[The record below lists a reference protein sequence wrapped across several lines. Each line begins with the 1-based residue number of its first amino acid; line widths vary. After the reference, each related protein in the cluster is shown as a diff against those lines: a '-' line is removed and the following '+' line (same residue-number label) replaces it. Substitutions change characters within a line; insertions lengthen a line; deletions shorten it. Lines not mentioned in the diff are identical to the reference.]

1 MAEANA
7 APPVAAETEAPL
19 VTAAVS
25 AASPAAVEAE
35 APPVAAAG
43 EAPVAATA
51 NAAPSVDVEAEVPSV
66 AAAVNAA
73 PPMAAAVESPAA
85 ALDPQVFMAA
95 RRGDSN
101 KLKELL
107 LLEDVD
113 EQAAT
118 AVQATRPNPLQPSNQ
133 IHANRCSRIC
143 CWWRRAYVEAAQE
156 VAGTSMAAAQD
167 NHISLDVH
175 PTVPGD
181 AVAVGQQQQPA
192 APSAVAPLLDGTF
205 TAAPQGG
212 GDIGQVQDDNDME
225 AARRLGSG
233 VTMEGDSVLHVV
245 AACGDSEE
253 FIKCAKMVV
262 RAYAQGVL
270 RAVNS
275 KGDTPLHCAA
285 GAGNAMMVS
294 CLLELA
300 GTDDAKK
307 ALVRM
312 QNNCGETALHQ
323 AIRAANNSNEAC
335 IDRLM
340 SVDPELACIPRDDD
354 AEEGACSP
362 LYLAISLGEL
372 EMAQHLFQRTGGNL
386 SYSGPDG
393 RNVLHAAVS
402 RGQGE
407 VTCFC

>member
-35 APPVAAAG
+35 AP
-43 EAPVAATA
+43 PVAATA

-181 AVAVGQQQQPA
+181 AVGVGQRQQPA

-233 VTMEGDSVLHVV
+233 VTMETTILAHL
-245 AACGDSEE
+245 
-253 FIKCAKMVV
+253 M
-262 RAYAQGVL
+262 
-270 RAVNS
+270 NS
-275 KGDTPLHCAA
+275 P
-285 GAGNAMMVS
+285 
-294 CLLELA
+294 
-300 GTDDAKK
+300 
-307 ALVRM
+307 
-312 QNNCGETALHQ
+312 QP
-323 AIRAANNSNEAC
+323 RAAQ
-335 IDRLM
+335 
-340 SVDPELACIPRDDD
+340 
-354 AEEGACSP
+354 SP
-362 LYLAISLGEL
+362 PS
-372 EMAQHLFQRTGGNL
+372 FFR
-386 SYSGPDG
+386 
-393 RNVLHAAVS
+393 
-402 RGQGE
+402 
-407 VTCFC
+407 